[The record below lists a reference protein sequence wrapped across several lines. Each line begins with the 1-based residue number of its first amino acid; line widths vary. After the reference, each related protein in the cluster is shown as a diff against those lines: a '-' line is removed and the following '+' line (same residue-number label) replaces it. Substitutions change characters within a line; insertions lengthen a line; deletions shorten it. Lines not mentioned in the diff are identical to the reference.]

1 MMVEITQW
9 TPEEEQRLRDQS
21 SRLTQVEIR
30 EFVNRLAGRS
40 NAEAFEALQLLY
52 FRSDAFG
59 DVYPYFDDF
68 AELMESKNSY
78 HRSRG
83 LFLLSINAKWDEEGK
98 LDRIIDRFLSHAEDE
113 KAITARQCL
122 HSLANII
129 PCKPQLKDTIRAKLT
144 NLDLSRQSE
153 NMKPLVMKDTLRIL
167 DLL

>member
-1 MMVEITQW
+1 MVEITQW

-30 EFVNRLAGRS
+30 EFVDRLAGRS

-59 DVYPYFDDF
+59 DVYPYFDNF

-83 LFLLSINAKWDEEGK
+83 LFLCPSMPNGMRRESWTGLLTAFCPTRSFRK
-98 LDRIIDRFLSHAEDE
+98 LFPPDSASTPWPISFPASR
-113 KAITARQCL
+113 
-122 HSLANII
+122 SLRT
-129 PCKPQLKDTIRAKLT
+129 PLG
-144 NLDLSRQSE
+144 QS
-153 NMKPLVMKDTLRIL
+153 
-167 DLL
+167 